1 MAEDDGVSEK
11 RAFGPE
17 SDDNHTIETLKLS
30 LPNGNTMDTESYDS
44 GSVNEDPD
52 TTIDS
57 CTTDG
62 VGSRVD
68 KSYDIGSDEE
78 LSEESDKEEDK
89 DEDEDEPP
97 KLKYIRVNKLPANFF
112 VRDALSTSTFHESVF
127 IFATHSGLIH
137 ITRPDFTTIRTFKA
151 HRASVLSLYTDGK
164 YFASG
169 SMDGT
174 IVIGSIE
181 DEKDIVA
188 FDFKRPI
195 HAVIL
200 DQNYH
205 RSRSFISGGMS
216 GKVIYSSKNWLGQR
230 SDVILDQD
238 KGPIVSIQKIDDL
251 ILWMSDAGI
260 TVYHITTKR
269 VIFTIKKPDNSPRSD
284 LYWPRV
290 HFPEVDRI
298 LIAWADHIWSL
309 RVSIKSVDDGDNV
322 LTQTRSVKSK
332 ILLSSNTISFRAVQE
347 KKIEVEHI
355 FKFDSLIAGI
365 SSFKDDLW
373 MILTYNTP
381 ERDSHTNKMT
391 FPPPDL
397 KLVNSASGD
406 IEHEEEIG
414 LKNIQGLGLND
425 YLLGSHIGEKTPS
438 YFIMSAKDG
447 VIAQETQLDDRLNWY
462 LEKRRFFDAWNIS
475 QHLVSPIQRLNFG
488 TQYVDSLIT
497 LDNWKEASDF
507 LKELLWLNL
516 EDLPEADTKST
527 ILTGRSDI
535 LLTEEMDNYVKE
547 VTSQWSIW
555 ADIFIKSNHIKE
567 LTDIIPTNA
576 KLNLPHKIYNTILEY
591 WLSKIDDND
600 TFYRLINWDPD
611 LYDIK
616 LIQSKLEELLERDD
630 SNDKLRK
637 SLTDLYVKSFNPIKA
652 VPHLIHLRDYNLI
665 SFLASNHLLTNF
677 KNDIPRIITLR
688 FKSKEIEELPVQ
700 DLGEKL
706 ADIIDILVENRHEIT
721 TGDIIQLMFDNH
733 LEFINYF
740 YLEKLAA
747 VDEYLSYPFGNER
760 IKLYANFDRPKL
772 LPFLTKYSKYDID
785 EAIRLC
791 EENDYV
797 EELVYLLGKIGENK
811 KALMLI
817 INELDDPE
825 KAIKFAKHQNDKEAW
840 SILLDYSVQ
849 KPNFIKA
856 LIECADDQSN
866 AYYDPITILERMPHN
881 VKIEGLKNSVTKISN
896 NNDLNLMLNQLILKI
911 VYKQSEE
918 VSSVYQLQQ
927 LKGVEVDISSD
938 EIKNLVNRYETIVM
952 YSEPGATD
960 KKLINE
966 LKLLNDTGL
975 MLNKKTHSGLNKK
988 LEHFFILKKHIE

>member
-1 MAEDDGVSEK
+1 MADDDGVSEK
-11 RAFGPE
+11 RAVGTE
-17 SDDNHTIETLKLS
+17 SDDDHTIETLKLS

-68 KSYDIGSDEE
+68 KSYDTGSDEE
-78 LSEESDKEEDK
+78 LSEESDNGEDK
-89 DEDEDEPP
+89 DEEEDEPP

-112 VRDALSTSTFHESVF
+112 VRDALS
-127 IFATHSGLIH
+127 
-137 ITRPDFTTIRTFKA
+137 TIRTFKA

-216 GKVIYSSKNWLGQR
+216 
-230 SDVILDQD
+230 D

-269 VIFTIKKPDNSPRSD
+269 VISTIKKPDNSPRSD

-322 LTQTRSVKSK
+322 LTQTR
-332 ILLSSNTISFRAVQE
+332 AVQE

-381 ERDSHTNKMT
+381 ERDPDTNKMA

-475 QHLVSPIQRLNFG
+475 QHLVSPIKRLNFG

-497 LDNWKEASDF
+497 LDNWEEASDF
-507 LKELLWLNL
+507 LKKLLWLNL

-576 KLNLPHKIYNTILEY
+576 KLNLPHNIYNTILEY

-600 TFYRLINWDPD
+600 TFYRLIDWDPD

-630 SNDKLRK
+630 SNDRLRK
-637 SLTDLYVKSFNPIKA
+637 SLTELYVKSFNPIKA

-688 FKSKEIEELPVQ
+688 FKPKEIEELPVQ
-700 DLGEKL
+700 DLGDKL
-706 ADIIDILVENRHEIT
+706 ADIIDILVENRHEIPS
-721 TGDIIQLMFDNH
+721 GDIIQLMFDNH

-791 EENDYV
+791 EDNDFV

-817 INELDDPE
+817 IDELDDPE

-840 SILLDYSVQ
+840 SILLDYSVK

-866 AYYDPITILERMPHN
+866 SYYDPITILERMPHN

-918 VSSVYQLQQ
+918 VSSVYQQQQ

-960 KKLINE
+960 KKLTNE
-966 LKLLNDTGL
+966 LKLLNDTAL

-988 LEHFFILKKHIE
+988 LEHLFILKKHIE